1 MLIITPDYEE
11 NEADALIDNVK
22 GIIEGGGN
30 LIHLDVW
37 GKRRLAYPI
46 QKRSEGYYAVY
57 VFECEPSFVAQ
68 VNQAL
73 RVIEAILRHM
83 IVLYEDDIEKLK
95 TSQEEAAASESTN
108 VDTVIDT
115 PESGEEASESG
126 EEASESGEEAPES
139 GEEAPESGVDTSES
153 GVDTSESGE
162 DSSDTEEDIE
172 PAEENTAESV

>member
-1 MLIITPDYEE
+1 MLIITPDHEE
-11 NEADALIDNVK
+11 NEAEALIENVK
-22 GIIEGGGN
+22 GIIEGSGN

-57 VFECEPSFVAQ
+57 VFECDPSFVAQ

-95 TSQEEAAASESTN
+95 TAQEEETTPEAVNAGTPEEISDSIEEST
-108 VDTVIDT
+108 
-115 PESGEEASESG
+115 ESDEV
-126 EEASESGEEAPES
+126 P
-139 GEEAPESGVDTSES
+139 TS
-153 GVDTSESGE
+153 VE
-162 DSSDTEEDIE
+162 DNI
-172 PAEENTAESV
+172 AESE

>member
-1 MLIITPDYEE
+1 MLIITPDHEE
-11 NEADALIDNVK
+11 NEAEALIDNVK

-57 VFECEPSFVAQ
+57 VFECDPSFVAQ

-95 TSQEEAAASESTN
+95 TAQEEET
-108 VDTVIDT
+108 
-115 PESGEEASESG
+115 
-126 EEASESGEEAPES
+126 APEAADDDIPKEITDDDTQ
-139 GEEAPESGVDTSES
+139 EEET
-153 GVDTSESGE
+153 
-162 DSSDTEEDIE
+162 
-172 PAEENTAESV
+172 ESVEDNTEADELPTSVEDNTVETE

>member
-1 MLIITPDYEE
+1 MIIITPDYEE
-11 NEADALIDNVK
+11 NEAEALIENVR
-22 GIIEGGGN
+22 GIVEDGGN

-57 VFECEPSFVAQ
+57 VFECAPSFVAQ

-95 TSQEEAAASESTN
+95 AAQEEETAPETTDDDN
-108 VDTVIDT
+108 PEDTV
-115 PESGEEASESG
+115 ESG
-126 EEASESGEEAPES
+126 
-139 GEEAPESGVDTSES
+139 D
-153 GVDTSESGE
+153 
-162 DSSDTEEDIE
+162 DTEEVDEVPASIE
-172 PAEENTAESV
+172 ANSAESE

>member
-1 MLIITPDYEE
+1 MLIITPDHEE
-11 NEADALIDNVK
+11 NEANALIDNVK

-73 RVIEAILRHM
+73 RVIEPILRHM

-95 TSQEEAAASESTN
+95 AAQEEETAPEAT
-108 VDTVIDT
+108 DDDT
-115 PESGEEASESG
+115 PEDTTGDDTLEEKTDSVESDEVLTSVEDNTTESE
-126 EEASESGEEAPES
+126 
-139 GEEAPESGVDTSES
+139 
-153 GVDTSESGE
+153 
-162 DSSDTEEDIE
+162 
-172 PAEENTAESV
+172 

>member
-1 MLIITPDYEE
+1 MLIITPDHEE
-11 NEADALIDNVK
+11 NEANALIDNVK

-57 VFECEPSFVAQ
+57 VFECDPNFIAQ

-95 TSQEEAAASESTN
+95 AAQEENT
-108 VDTVIDT
+108 T
-115 PESGEEASESG
+115 PEATDDNI
-126 EEASESGEEAPES
+126 P
-139 GEEAPESGVDTSES
+139 
-153 GVDTSESGE
+153 
-162 DSSDTEEDIE
+162 EDITDE
-172 PAEENTAESV
+172 DTHEETTESVEETTESEEVTTSVEDNTAESE

>member
-1 MLIITPDYEE
+1 MLIITPDHEE
-11 NEADALIDNVK
+11 NEANELIDNVK

-57 VFECEPSFVAQ
+57 VFECDPNFVAQ

-95 TSQEEAAASESTN
+95 AAQEEKT
-108 VDTVIDT
+108 
-115 PESGEEASESG
+115 
-126 EEASESGEEAPES
+126 APE
-139 GEEAPESGVDTSES
+139 ATDDNIP
-153 GVDTSESGE
+153 
-162 DSSDTEEDIE
+162 EDITDE
-172 PAEENTAESV
+172 DTQEETTESVEETNESEEVTTSVEDNTAESE